1 MTQHIDWEKAINS
14 RRSTRSYEMAPVD
27 ESEMTLLQSFS
38 REMKVPFEHNVKVRL
53 FKANSDKKLYTVF
66 TAPPDNMAF
75 VADTDPRSLS
85 AVGFI
90 GEMMILF
97 SSDLGLATCWYGHY
111 TLAELEKVM
120 PHLGKYAELKNP
132 KWGYGKDQVKGER
145 AVCITPVGYWKT
157 EGARLLDRMQQSLIS
172 YKRKPLH
179 TFLEE
184 GTKVESIP
192 PEMLYALDLAR
203 KAPSA
208 ANSQHWR
215 FTISSDF
222 KTVTIAMPVG
232 YKHIKWEHPD
242 VDIGICA
249 CHFWLGLKLKNVAC
263 QVSLIEEQGRALWRF
278 ECP

>member
-27 ESEMTLLQSFS
+27 ESEMALLQSFS
-38 REMKVPFEHNVKVRL
+38 REMKVPFEHNVKVRFL
-53 FKANSDKKLYTVF
+53 KAKSDKKLYTVF

-75 VADTDPRSLS
+75 VANTDPRSLS

-97 SSDLGLATCWYGHY
+97 STDLGLATCWYGHY

-179 TFLEE
+179 TLLKE

-215 FTISSDF
+215 FTITSDF